1 MDTFSIGH
9 HTIGDT
15 QPPFI
20 IAELSGNHN
29 QDLDVAL
36 AMVDAAA
43 EAGVHAL
50 KLQTYTA
57 DTMTLDIATGEFYID
72 DENSLWHGSSL
83 YQLYEKAFTP
93 WEWHNAIFER
103 AKEKGMVAFSTPFD
117 LTSVAFQE
125 SLEVPCYKIASFENT
140 DHALIAA
147 VAKTGKPVIVST
159 GMASLTEISEA
170 VDVLRDNG
178 CENYVLLKCTS
189 QYPADPVNANLLTLP
204 HLKAMFGCHVGLSD
218 HTTGIGVAI
227 AAAALGA
234 SVIEKHFVIDRN
246 AGGVDAAFSLE
257 PKEFKQLVEESQRA
271 RIAVGEVNYG
281 CTEAEVNSRVH
292 RRSLYIAN
300 DLKAGDVLTPTNL
313 RSIRPGLG
321 LPVKNLPMLLG
332 KPVKQDVAKGTPMSW
347 DLI

>member
-117 LTSVAFQE
+117 LTSVAFLE

-189 QYPADPVNANLLTLP
+189 QYPADPVNANLMTLP

-321 LPVKNLPMLLG
+321 LPVKICPCC
-332 KPVKQDVAKGTPMSW
+332 
-347 DLI
+347 

>member
-72 DENSLWHGSSL
+72 DESSLWHGSSL

-103 AKEKGMVAFSTPFD
+103 AKAKGMVAFSTPFD
-117 LTSVAFQE
+117 LTSVAFLE

-204 HLKAMFGCHVGLSD
+204 HLKSMFGCHVGLSD

-281 CTEAEVNSRVH
+281 CTEAEINSRVH

-300 DLKAGDVLTPTNL
+300 DLKAGDILTPTNL

-332 KPVKQDVAKGTPMSW
+332 KPVKRDVTKGTPMSW

>member
-72 DENSLWHGSSL
+72 DESSLWHGSSL

-103 AKEKGMVAFSTPFD
+103 AKAKGMVAFSTPFD
-117 LTSVAFQE
+117 LTSVAFLE
-125 SLEVPCYKIASFENT
+125 SLDVPCYKIASFENT

-257 PKEFKQLVEESQRA
+257 PKEFKQLVVESQRA

-281 CTEAEVNSRVH
+281 CTEAEINSRVH

-300 DLKAGDVLTPTNL
+300 DLKAGDILTPTNL

-332 KPVKQDVAKGTPMSW
+332 KPVKRDVTKGTPMSW

>member
-1 MDTFSIGH
+1 VDTFSIGH

-117 LTSVAFQE
+117 LTSVAFLE

-189 QYPADPVNANLLTLP
+189 QYPADPVNANLMTLP

-271 RIAVGEVNYG
+271 RIAVGTVNYG

>member
-1 MDTFSIGH
+1 
-9 HTIGDT
+9 
-15 QPPFI
+15 
-20 IAELSGNHN
+20 
-29 QDLDVAL
+29 
-36 AMVDAAA
+36 
-43 EAGVHAL
+43 
-50 KLQTYTA
+50 
-57 DTMTLDIATGEFYID
+57 
-72 DENSLWHGSSL
+72 
-83 YQLYEKAFTP
+83 
-93 WEWHNAIFER
+93 
-103 AKEKGMVAFSTPFD
+103 MVAFSTPFD
-117 LTSVAFQE
+117 LTSVAFLE
-125 SLEVPCYKIASFENT
+125 SLDVPCYKIASFENT

-281 CTEAEVNSRVH
+281 CTEAEINSRVH
-292 RRSLYIAN
+292 RRSLYIAI
-300 DLKAGDVLTPTNL
+300 DLKAGDILTPTNL

-332 KPVKQDVAKGTPMSW
+332 KPVNQDVTKGTPMSW